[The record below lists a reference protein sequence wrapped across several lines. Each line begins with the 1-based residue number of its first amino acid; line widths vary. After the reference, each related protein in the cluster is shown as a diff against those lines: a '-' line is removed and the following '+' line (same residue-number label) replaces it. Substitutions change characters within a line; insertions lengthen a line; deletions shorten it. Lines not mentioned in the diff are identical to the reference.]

1 MLPPTTQCVPGGQY
15 VDEQFPLQSLAA
27 QLGGL
32 NESEQQCD
40 QHALDEM
47 HPRQK

>member
-1 MLPPTTQCVPGGQY
+1 VPGGQY
-15 VDEQFPLQSLAA
+15 AAEQLPTQSLAA

-32 NESEQQCD
+32 NDSEQQCD
-40 QHALDEM
+40 QQALDAM

>member
-1 MLPPTTQCVPGGQY
+1 LPATQWVPDGQY

-27 QLGGL
+27 QLDG
-32 NESEQQCD
+32 EKDSEQQCD
-40 QHALDEM
+40 QQALDAM